1 MKQFISAST
10 YFKSQFG
17 QKVYKIALSAF
28 CTCPNRDGSKSTGGC
43 IFCSATG
50 SGDFIF
56 FDKDIKEQIRKAKEL
71 VNAKFPKV
79 ANKKYIAYFQNYTN
93 TYGDAKRLESLYNQA
108 IEDEEVVAISIATR
122 PDCLPPEIMEV
133 LKRLVK
139 RTRVI
144 IELGLQTSNEENAR
158 YINRAYPNCD
168 YINAVARLHLECPT
182 IHVITHVIFGLP
194 KESLADMLST
204 ISFSIRNKT
213 DGLKISTLHVLKGTK
228 LEEEY
233 NKGLVPYLSEE
244 AYFALLIE
252 ALKLIPESIVIHRL
266 TGDGA
271 KALLL
276 SPLWTANK
284 RQVLNAL
291 KKTLKDNEMELI

>member
-1 MKQFISAST
+1 MLFRS
-10 YFKSQFG
+10 
-17 QKVYKIALSAF
+17 
-28 CTCPNRDGSKSTGGC
+28 
-43 IFCSATG
+43 
-50 SGDFIF
+50 
-56 FDKDIKEQIRKAKEL
+56 
-71 VNAKFPKV
+71 
-79 ANKKYIAYFQNYTN
+79 
-93 TYGDAKRLESLYNQA
+93 
-108 IEDEEVVAISIATR
+108 
-122 PDCLPPEIMEV
+122 
-133 LKRLVK
+133 
-139 RTRVI
+139 
-144 IELGLQTSNEENAR
+144 
-158 YINRAYPNCD
+158 
-168 YINAVARLHLECPT
+168 
-182 IHVITHVIFGLP
+182 VITHVIFGLP

-291 KKTLKDNEMELI
+291 KKTLKDAGMELI